1 MTVARILRWVMM
13 AVPLALLPGCG
24 ALDKEDQLRAEL
36 ADWLYLAETRYFASK
51 HNCTVAVFDVARA
64 EVRTVVP
71 RVSSVET
78 ALLRIE
84 KGEPVFFRTQ
94 QSTPNEI
101 SQALM
106 SKNLQKGVGML
117 TAGTGPT
124 TGCMTDGIAAGYY
137 RILTSDETLTIYDS
151 AGEALLLIYPPEL
164 LAIFL
169 RSSL

>member
-1 MTVARILRWVMM
+1 MLVARILRWLMVT
-13 AVPLALLPGCG
+13 VPLALLPSCG
-24 ALDKEDQLRAEL
+24 ALDEEEALRADL
-36 ADWLYLAETRYFASK
+36 AQWIYLAQTRYFTSK
-51 HNCTVAVFDVARA
+51 RNCTVAVFDVARA

-84 KGEPVFFRTQ
+84 KGQPVYFRTRQ
-94 QSTPNEI
+94 TTPNEI

-124 TGCMTDGIAAGYY
+124 TDCMTDGIAAGYY
-137 RILTSDETLTIYDS
+137 RILTSDQTLTIYDP
-151 AGEALLLIYPPEL
+151 AGEALLLVYPPEL

-169 RSSL
+169 RNSM